1 MSENQEVQNEI
12 DKTKAKIMYDEL
24 IIKYKYIKDM
34 DSEENIIKKIIE
46 LKFNEESVKEY
57 YDINKLFLELDEEYG
72 MSAFINENEMKDKIK
87 ELHCDRELINEW
99 IEEYIINGG
108 N

>member
-1 MSENQEVQNEI
+1 MAENQEVQNEI

-24 IIKYKYIKDM
+24 IIKYKYIKDI
-34 DSEENIIKKIIE
+34 DNEENIIKKIIE
-46 LKFNEESVKEY
+46 LKFNEESIKEY

-87 ELHCDRELINEW
+87 ELHCDRELINQW
-99 IEEYIINGG
+99 IEEQLINGG
-108 N
+108 D

>member
-1 MSENQEVQNEI
+1 MAEKGEVQNEI
-12 DKTKAKIMYDEL
+12 DKIKAKIMYDEI
-24 IIKYKYIKDM
+24 IIKYKYIKDI
-34 DSEENIIKKIIE
+34 DSEEKIIKKIIE
-46 LKFNEESVKEY
+46 LKFNEESIKEY
-57 YDINKLFLELDEEYG
+57 YDINKIFFELDEEYG

>member
-1 MSENQEVQNEI
+1 MAEKGEVQNEI
-12 DKTKAKIMYDEL
+12 DKIKAKIMYDEI
-24 IIKYKYIKDM
+24 IIKYKYIKDI

-99 IEEYIINGG
+99 IEEQLING
-108 N
+108 

>member
-24 IIKYKYIKDM
+24 IIKYKYIKDI

-99 IEEYIINGG
+99 IEEQLINGG
-108 N
+108 D